1 MQRQGGGA
9 CWRAGGAVVN
19 GPCAPVRGGG
29 VPEGCVSGQCGLPV
43 VSGGAGCGLSMMR
56 GGGGCGCGT
65 GVNPKLFGGRR
76 RRNTHRNRRRQTRK
90 NRRSWSRKNTRRNY

>member
-9 CWRAGGAVVN
+9 CWRAGGEVVN

-29 VPEGCVSGQCGLPV
+29 LGPSVPEGCVTGQCGLT
-43 VSGGAGCGLSMMR
+43 AM

-65 GVNPKLFGGRR
+65 GINPKLFGGRR
-76 RRNTHRNRRRQTRK
+76 RRNTRRNRRQTRK
-90 NRRSWSRKNTRRNY
+90 NRRCWSRKNRRCWSRKNTRRRR

>member
-9 CWRAGGAVVN
+9 CWRAGGEIAD

-29 VPEGCVSGQCGLPV
+29 VPEGCVTGQCGLT
-43 VSGGAGCGLSMMR
+43 AM

-65 GVNPKLFGGRR
+65 GISPKLFGGARR
-76 RRNTHRNRRRQTRK
+76 RRSTRRNRRQTRK
-90 NRRSWSRKNTRRNY
+90 NRRGLYRKNTRRRR

>member
-9 CWRAGGAVVN
+9 CWRAGGEIVN

-29 VPEGCVSGQCGLPV
+29 VPDGCVTGQCGL
-43 VSGGAGCGLSMMR
+43 SNM

-65 GVNPKLFGGRR
+65 GINPKLFGGRR
-76 RRNTHRNRRRQTRK
+76 RRNTRRANRKQTRK
-90 NRRSWSRKNTRRNY
+90 NRRGLSRKNTRRNK